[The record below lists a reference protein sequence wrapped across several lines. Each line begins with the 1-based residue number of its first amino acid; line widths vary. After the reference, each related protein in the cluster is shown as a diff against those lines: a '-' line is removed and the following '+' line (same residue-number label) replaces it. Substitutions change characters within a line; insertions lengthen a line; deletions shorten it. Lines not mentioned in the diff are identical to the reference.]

1 MRRRIPLLAILASV
15 VCLDQATK
23 AWVKRSI
30 DLHEFRPLID
40 GFLSLSHVQ
49 NRGAAFGIL
58 SDADLP
64 YQSAVFSVVSLLALV
79 AIAVYAMRLPATAR
93 LPRIALSLVL
103 GGAIGN
109 LIDRVRLGFV
119 VDFIHVYWKRHQ
131 WPDFNMADSAIS
143 VGVAL
148 LLLDMFLTPQKSGSH
163 GTEVAAT
170 ATSAGRTE

>member
-1 MRRRIPLLAILASV
+1 MRGPFLAILAAV
-15 VCLDQATK
+15 VGLDQATK
-23 AWVKRSI
+23 AWVSRSL
-30 DLHEFRPLID
+30 DLHEFRPVVE

-64 YQSAVFSVVSLLALV
+64 YQSAVFSVVSLLALG
-79 AIAVYAMRLPATAR
+79 AIAVYAIRLPVTAH
-93 LPRIALSLVL
+93 LPRVALSLVL

-148 LLLDMFLTPQKSGSH
+148 LLLDMFMTPQKG
-163 GTEVAAT
+163 GARKADVAAA
-170 ATSAGRTE
+170 ATPAGRTE